1 MKLMK
6 CKIEKYGIIDK
17 GMGYHGWP
25 TCALLPDG
33 RIMVVS
39 SADRVGHVCPFGKV
53 VAYESGDC
61 GESWSEPRILADGP
75 LDDRDAGILVTRSGT
90 ILVNW
95 FTSVC
100 WLNQVAKP
108 EHSKWGEIAEEITLK
123 DVVEHLGFWM
133 IRSTDGGKTWK
144 KKQSMPVN
152 SPHGPCQLSDGSLL
166 YIGKALSTYTEL
178 LGGSRHDII
187 PVSARSTDDG
197 VTWEVIGRI
206 PVARMQAWE
215 CYHELHA
222 VEASD
227 GTIIGHI
234 RNHIRYGAVETWQ
247 TRSPDKG
254 RTWTEPT
261 MVTYGYPSFLSAL
274 PDGLLLMSY
283 GYRREPYGVRTRVS
297 NDNGKNW
304 GEEMIIA
311 DDAKFSDMGYPS
323 TINLPDG
330 RLFTVW
336 YEKMSEERCVLRHAR
351 WMLE

>member
-1 MKLMK
+1 MK

-61 GESWSEPRILADGP
+61 GETWSEPRILANGP

-95 FTSVC
+95 FTSIC
-100 WLNQVAKP
+100 WLNLVEKP
-108 EHSKWGEIAEEITLK
+108 EFSSWNKIAETISLK
-123 DVVEHLGFWM
+123 DMRDNLGFWM
-133 IRSTDGGKTWK
+133 IRSTDGGKTWGE
-144 KKQSMPVN
+144 KQIMPLN

-166 YIGKALSTYTEL
+166 YVGKALSLPSEL

-197 VTWEVIGRI
+197 ATWEVIGRI
-206 PVARMQAWE
+206 PECRRQYWE
-215 CYHELHA
+215 GYNELHA
-222 VEASD
+222 IEAAD
-227 GTIIGHI
+227 GTIVAHI
-234 RNHIRYGAVETWQ
+234 RNHIPYGSAETWQ
-247 TRSPDKG
+247 TSSPDKG
-254 RTWTEPT
+254 RTWSEPIRI
-261 MVTYGYPSFLSAL
+261 TYGFPSFLSAL
-274 PDGLLLMSY
+274 PDGRLLMSY
-283 GYRREPYGVRTRVS
+283 GYRREPYGVRARVS
-297 NDNGKNW
+297 DDSGKTW
-304 GEEMIIA
+304 GDEMVIS

-323 TINLPDG
+323 TVKLPDG
-330 RLFTVW
+330 RLFTIW
-336 YEKMSEERCVLRHAR
+336 YEKMSEEQCLLRHAL
-351 WMLE
+351 WTLE